1 MDDTR
6 NDKSLGQLFGDL
18 SRQLGTLAASG
29 LVERV
34 DDLAKTETTA
44 RVTSLGRDAAMIGA
58 GAALGY
64 AALLVGLVGI
74 SILLADLGLTPWL
87 AFVLV
92 AVVVGVIAAVLVQQ
106 GRTRMQRTELAPK
119 ETIQTLK
126 EDAEWAKERVK

>member
-18 SRQLGTLAASG
+18 SRQLGTL
-29 LVERV
+29 VRQEI
-34 DDLAKTETTA
+34 DLAKTETTA

-92 AVVVGVIAAVLVQQ
+92 AVVVGVIAAILL
-106 GRTRMQRTELAPK
+106 LAK
-119 ETIQTLK
+119 RLSE
-126 EDAEWAKERVK
+126 